1 MINKIKINKILIL
14 KNVYIKLVANVY
26 IKCLSLIYHYYQYQQ
41 LYGYIYE
48 MICT

>member
-41 LYGYIYE
+41 L
-48 MICT
+48 